1 MVKNV
6 GPLDRNIRFLFGAI
20 LLIAG
25 VVFQSWW
32 GLLGFVL
39 IFTAI
44 IRFCPIYVPLRITT
58 DGDGYGTTVGY
69 VAKVP
74 PGKDGEN
81 ISV

>member
-6 GPLDRNIRFLFGAI
+6 GSLDRNIRFLFGAI

-39 IFTAI
+39 IFTAA
-44 IRFCPIYVPLRITT
+44 IRFCPLYVPLGINT
-58 DGDGYGTTVGY
+58 DGEGYGTTVGY
-69 VAKVP
+69 VAKVK